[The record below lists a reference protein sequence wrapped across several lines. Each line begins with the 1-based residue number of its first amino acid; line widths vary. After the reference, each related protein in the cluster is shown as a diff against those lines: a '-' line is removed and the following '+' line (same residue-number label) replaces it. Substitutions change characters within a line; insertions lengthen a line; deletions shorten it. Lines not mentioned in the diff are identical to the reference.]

1 MQFGLY
7 SKFWS
12 GNPFIHTVEQISEH
26 SFIPSASDVRIE
38 LSRLMNTANIHGV
51 KTFILSLGHAQAS
64 LLEGQEEEILGP
76 EFIPDIVFDHLPRTR
91 KEYRRVVLGAG
102 RCFKRLGQLAGR
114 SESMHVTK
122 RHIWSACFGRS
133 LVHTLSLERVIRDH
147 DVLILGET
155 GTGKEL
161 VSQAILEGLPGGANG
176 ERAAGA
182 SINAAALPS
191 TLIESELFGHVRG
204 AFTGAHESR
213 EGRIRSAHGG
223 SLFLDEVGD
232 LPTTTQVKLLRV
244 IETNIVQPV
253 GSDESFTVDVRYVAA
268 THKDLE
274 RMVRE
279 KSFRQDLYE
288 RLAGKVIRLPP
299 LRQRTEDI
307 VDIGHQ
313 FLSNLNLGEPMERER
328 LRAMAW
334 LKSREA
340 HAYEWPGNVRELQNV
355 LRNLILGL
363 DAGLRSDE
371 PKGSMEPAHSNSI
384 PEQIARG
391 RWPVDK
397 LRGWYAQVALESHK
411 GNLSAA
417 ARTLAVDRNTLK
429 RWLRSV

>member
-1 MQFGLY
+1 MSLEQYLQF
-7 SKFWS
+7 WC
-12 GNPFIHTVEQISEH
+12 GNPFIHTVEDVLEYSYL
-26 SFIPSASDVRIE
+26 PSSSDVRSE
-38 LSRLMNTANIHGV
+38 LSRLMNAADVRKI
-51 KTFILSLGHAQAS
+51 KTFILALGHAQAS
-64 LLEGQEEEILGP
+64 LLTDQDGQILGP
-76 EFIPDIVFDHLPRTR
+76 KLVPDIVFEHLPRTR
-91 KEYRRVVLGAG
+91 KQYQRVALGAG
-102 RCFKRLGQLAGR
+102 RCFKRLAQLAGK
-114 SESMHVTK
+114 SNAMHATK
-122 RHIWSACFGRS
+122 KHIWSACFGGS

-161 VSQAILEGLPGGANG
+161 VSQAILEGLPGGVNG

-223 SLFLDEVGD
+223 CLFLDEVGD

-299 LRQRTEDI
+299 LRERTEDI
-307 VDIGHQ
+307 IDIGHQ

-334 LKSREA
+334 LQSRA
-340 HAYEWPGNVRELQNV
+340 
-355 LRNLILGL
+355 
-363 DAGLRSDE
+363 
-371 PKGSMEPAHSNSI
+371 
-384 PEQIARG
+384 
-391 RWPVDK
+391 
-397 LRGWYAQVALESHK
+397 
-411 GNLSAA
+411 
-417 ARTLAVDRNTLK
+417 
-429 RWLRSV
+429 